1 MLDKTKSRSK
11 IFQTPENAILSETDS
26 SDTIFMAL
34 WMDHFDKF
42 EAQIFVWKPNAKAN
56 DMFGY
61 DFGEGFYHKRR

>member
-1 MLDKTKSRSK
+1 
-11 IFQTPENAILSETDS
+11 
-26 SDTIFMAL
+26 MAL